1 MKVKLVEQMQNYVA
15 ETSVGASALRNQGG
29 SGLVEASRK
38 FFKNLDLSTI
48 PTDQATFN
56 KWLDGKSAKL
66 LNQFPG
72 GARNFGAARKA
83 LNLFLRSAAY
93 NVFLNRA
100 YKLDKV
106 LPLLEVPL
114 DSYTANHLKSQ
125 KISLPTRWA
134 GLKSVSDVEHGTYQL
149 AALELA
155 KRWRVHRVHLDV
167 FFFRE
172 EVGAP

>member
-1 MKVKLVEQMQNYVA
+1 MKAKLVEQMQKYVA

-38 FFKNLDLSTI
+38 FFKNLDLSSI

-83 LNLFLRSAAY
+83 LAA
-93 NVFLNRA
+93 R
-100 YKLDKV
+100 
-106 LPLLEVPL
+106 
-114 DSYTANHLKSQ
+114 
-125 KISLPTRWA
+125 
-134 GLKSVSDVEHGTYQL
+134 
-149 AALELA
+149 
-155 KRWRVHRVHLDV
+155 
-167 FFFRE
+167 
-172 EVGAP
+172 